1 VEEMKHR
8 RNQPVRKRAAL
19 YRTLNERLDEADDIA
34 AIEAY
39 KAEEASGKL
48 VTHSLEEVLAL
59 LRRSKVGHFR
69 TKRLRKKYGLI
80 TGR

>member
-1 VEEMKHR
+1 MKHR
-8 RNQPVRKRAAL
+8 RNQPVERRAAL
-19 YRTLNERLDEADDIA
+19 YRALNDRLDEADDIA

-48 VTHSLEEVLAL
+48 VTHSLEEVMAL
-59 LRRSKVGHFR
+59 LRRSKVGRFR

-80 TGR
+80 SAR